1 MFLGQPFI
9 QLFYLCCWPV
19 ELLRENVAD
28 AGQER
33 FVGGEVLDVA
43 ITADYSE
50 LDVQREARE
59 VEREGSPGEG
69 RRQTHFQSKIGF
81 ICNSCNKLRNCELS
95 CLKEKSGKR

>member
-1 MFLGQPFI
+1 M
-9 QLFYLCCWPV
+9 
-19 ELLRENVAD
+19 
-28 AGQER
+28 
-33 FVGGEVLDVA
+33 GGEVPDVA
-43 ITADYSE
+43 VTVNHPE
-50 LDVQREARE
+50 LDVQGEARE